1 MTPAE
6 LNRLRDLA
14 QAATPGPWRVCAR
27 WGASQEVARVNNLE
41 VAPPDSVE
49 LSHCATDAAYIAAV
63 SPDVVLGLIDEV
75 LTSRRRIGALTTL
88 TDAQT
93 ARLQSYMNDGAKR
106 AEAIT
111 TLASEREANAILTSE
126 VERLRAQLAAAEAF
140 HKVVVAERNYER
152 EINSRMQV
160 ENEWLRADAERYRWL
175 RDPANANADE
185 WNLFGP
191 YSSPKEVDAA
201 IDAAMKEDK

>member
-1 MTPAE
+1 MTDAE
-6 LNRLRDLA
+6 IKSLRDLMR
-14 QAATPGPWRVCAR
+14 AATPGPWRVEAR
-27 WGASQEVARVNNLE
+27 GHASQQVARVNNLE

-49 LSHCATDAAYIAAV
+49 LAHCADDAAYIAAV

-126 VERLRAQLAAAEAF
+126 VERLRAILDRRPAINDGLREAYAAWSAEVYA
-140 HKVVVAERNYER
+140 
-152 EINSRMQV
+152 M
-160 ENEWLRADAERYRWL
+160 DAVGE
-175 RDPANANADE
+175 E
-185 WNLFGP
+185 GG
-191 YSSPKEVDAA
+191 K
-201 IDAAMKEDK
+201 

>member
-1 MTPAE
+1 MTASE

-14 QAATPGPWRVCAR
+14 QAATPGPWRVEAR
-27 WGASQEVARVNNLE
+27 GHAAQEVARVNNLE

-49 LSHCATDAAYIAAV
+49 LAHCATDAAYIAAV

-140 HKVVVAERNYER
+140 HKVVVAERNYEPQLAAAEAFR
-152 EINSRMQV
+152 
-160 ENEWLRADAERYRWL
+160 LRADAERYRWL

-185 WNLFGP
+185 WDLFGP
-191 YSSPKEVDAA
+191 YSSPKEIDAA
-201 IDAAMKEDK
+201 IDAAMKGEK